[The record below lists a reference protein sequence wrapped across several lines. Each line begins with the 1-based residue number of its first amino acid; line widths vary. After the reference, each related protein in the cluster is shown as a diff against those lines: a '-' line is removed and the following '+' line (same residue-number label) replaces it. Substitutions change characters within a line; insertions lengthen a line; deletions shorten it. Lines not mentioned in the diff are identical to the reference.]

1 MLVLNEQSWC
11 DDAVDMLSFVY
22 YSSRCKSLYGSSR
35 LIILRLAVILHI
47 CFVSMKS
54 VARVPQHAIYVI
66 GHKQKNRS

>member
-1 MLVLNEQSWC
+1 MNRVGAMMPLICYLLWCILVV
-11 DDAVDMLSFVY
+11 A
-22 YSSRCKSLYGSSR
+22 SRCMVLAR

>member
-1 MLVLNEQSWC
+1 MMPLICYLLWCILVV
-11 DDAVDMLSFVY
+11 A
-22 YSSRCKSLYGSSR
+22 SRCMVLSS